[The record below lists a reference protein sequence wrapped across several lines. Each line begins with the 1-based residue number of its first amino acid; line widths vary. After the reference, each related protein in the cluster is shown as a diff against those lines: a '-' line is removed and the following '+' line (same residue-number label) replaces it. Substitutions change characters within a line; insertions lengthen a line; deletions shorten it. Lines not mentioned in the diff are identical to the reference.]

1 MRHTGRNGAARLLS
15 LLLALVLLL
24 ASCGAGNGGNSM
36 DTAASTAASDAGY
49 GVVTEDA
56 VPEPEET
63 ESASSEEAGSLD
75 DNEVP
80 SSGQVNP
87 QDAEVKLIYTA
98 NLEMEVLDFD
108 AAVAGLEALV
118 EECGGYI
125 ESSNLYAYSARYG
138 SYGGGRSISYTV
150 RVPSG
155 QYRAFLD
162 AAAETENCF
171 VLNLSED
178 VDDIGTEY
186 FDAETRLATLRTKL
200 ERLQELLSQATEMAD
215 IIEIESAI
223 SETEYEIELYTST
236 LNRYDSLVDY
246 ATVNLY
252 LEEVIDLTEEEEVTF
267 LARVAQSFRLGA
279 QSFVE
284 GVQDLAVW
292 AAYNALW
299 LLVLGLILA
308 AAIVLIRHRRRRKGK
323 TLFRK
328 NEQKKQESKNT
339 SHDSNETPQ

>member
-1 MRHTGRNGAARLLS
+1 MRHTGRNGAARLLP
-15 LLLALVLLL
+15 LLLVLVLLL
-24 ASCGAGNGGNSM
+24 ASCGAGNGSSM

-49 GVVTEDA
+49 GVVTEEA
-56 VPEPEET
+56 AAEAPEPEET
-63 ESASSEEAGSLD
+63 ASSAENGSLD
-75 DNEVP
+75 DNGVP

-125 ESSNLYAYSARYG
+125 ESSNLYAYSAGYG
-138 SYGGGRSISYTV
+138 SYGGGRSMSYTI

-155 QYRAFLD
+155 QYRTFLD

-246 ATVNLY
+246 ATVDLY

-299 LLVLGLILA
+299 LLLLALILA
-308 AAIVLIRHRRRRKGK
+308 AAVLLVRHRRRRKGK

-328 NEQKKQESKNT
+328 NEQKKQESKNA
-339 SHDSNETPQ
+339 SHDSNETP

>member
-1 MRHTGRNGAARLLS
+1 MRHTGRNGAARLLP

-24 ASCGAGNGGNSM
+24 ASCGAGNGGSM
-36 DTAASTAASDAGY
+36 DTAASTVASDAGY

-56 VPEPEET
+56 VAEPEET
-63 ESASSEEAGSLD
+63 ESSEETSSLD

-125 ESSNLYAYSARYG
+125 ESSNLYAYSAGYG
-138 SYGGGRSISYTV
+138 SYGGGRSMSYTI

-178 VDDIGTEY
+178 VEDIGTEY

-246 ATVNLY
+246 ATVDLY

-299 LLVLGLILA
+299 LLLLALILA
-308 AAIVLIRHRRRRKGK
+308 AAVLLVRHRRRRKGK